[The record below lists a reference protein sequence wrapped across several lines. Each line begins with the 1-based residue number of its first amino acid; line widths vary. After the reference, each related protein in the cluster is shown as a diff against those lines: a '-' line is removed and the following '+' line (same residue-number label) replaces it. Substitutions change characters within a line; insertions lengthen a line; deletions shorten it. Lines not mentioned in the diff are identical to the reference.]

1 MTGFSLAEEMQAFE
15 FMALSTLSS
24 SLLHNTHRITCS
36 NYTDDIMPH
45 IFVSLKEVIFVSLK
59 EVENKSMKIPFFS
72 RLNIAG
78 KNATSGS
85 QTSVYMQTD
94 LPCFGCV
101 WVQAGFS
108 LAENTEAVVQQKI
121 ASTAAGQ
128 WRFLEPLWVCSCG
141 GRLPCQ
147 GGRWEFG
154 AGGVQKGIPPA
165 IPSRGGAGSS
175 F

>member
-45 IFVSLKEVIFVSLK
+45 IFVSLKEV
-59 EVENKSMKIPFFS
+59 ENKSMKIPFFS

-94 LPCFGCV
+94 LPCFGRV

-108 LAENTEAVVQQKI
+108 LAENTEAGSAENSQYSCWAVEVLGAPLGLQL
-121 ASTAAGQ
+121 
-128 WRFLEPLWVCSCG
+128 WRQAPVP
-141 GRLPCQ
+141 GRQ
-147 GGRWEFG
+147 
-154 AGGVQKGIPPA
+154 VGIRCWWCP
-165 IPSRGGAGSS
+165 RGHSS
-175 F
+175 SNSSQR

>member
-1 MTGFSLAEEMQAFE
+1 MQAFE

-45 IFVSLKEVIFVSLK
+45 IFVSLK

-94 LPCFGCV
+94 LPCFGRV

-108 LAENTEAVVQQKI
+108 LAENTEAMVQQKI

-141 GRLPCQ
+141 GRLLCQ
-147 GGRWEFG
+147 GGRWEFS
-154 AGGVQKGIPPA
+154 AGGVQEGIPPA
-165 IPSRGGAGSS
+165 IPPRGRAGSS